1 MQYKLSYIKPSY
13 ARYITNIASIFIN
26 KKEKTSYIHFSG
38 ITIGM
43 SLLITCAL
51 QRTEVQ
57 KSIIRFNFY
66 GFSSRLVL
74 D

>member
-13 ARYITNIASIFIN
+13 ARYITKIAIIFIN
-26 KKEKTSYIHFSG
+26 KKEKTSHIHFSG
-38 ITIGM
+38 IMIAM
-43 SLLITCAL
+43 SLLITCVL

-57 KSIIRFNFY
+57 KSIICFNFY
-66 GFSSRLVL
+66 GFSSWLVH